1 MTETSVN
8 GSLLLFQTERL
19 ALDISRRLMLK
30 IANGS
35 TDAEQRMRITD
46 PVIKVNEH
54 YKQI

>member
-8 GSLLLFQTERL
+8 GLLLLFQTETL

-46 PVIKVNEH
+46 PGIKVNEH